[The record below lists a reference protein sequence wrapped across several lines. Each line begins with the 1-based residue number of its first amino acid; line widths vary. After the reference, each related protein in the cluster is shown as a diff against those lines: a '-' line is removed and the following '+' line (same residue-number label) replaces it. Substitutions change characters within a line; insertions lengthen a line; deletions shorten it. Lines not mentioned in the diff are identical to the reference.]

1 MLSSKGSGL
10 KPSSVVIRQLV
21 GKLFGL
27 VSNDTATAT
36 TIFSP
41 QPNTTF
47 SPQNLLPAASIA
59 AVESITGHRIR
70 NVAYF
75 EQALL
80 HRSYLQVLENKE
92 AISNERL
99 EFLGDSILNMLIG
112 EFLFHRYHDIQE
124 GELTKL
130 RSRLVNR
137 KALMICARSIQL
149 ERYMLLN
156 TSANQSI
163 SQGNDSLLADGFEAL
178 LAALYLDSGSQL
190 GPVKDF
196 LARTLLTPE
205 MFEKILFIEEN
216 YKSILLE
223 HLQASGMGIPRY
235 VVVSQ
240 EGPDHERVF
249 TVQVITSIS
258 EEPLGSGTGR
268 SKKQAEQAAAAE
280 AVERMNIQVPAN
292 GKDGIG

>member
-1 MLSSKGSGL
+1 M
-10 KPSSVVIRQLV
+10 KPSSTVIRQLV
-21 GKLFGL
+21 GKLFGR
-27 VSNDTATAT
+27 SPNETATAML
-36 TIFSP
+36 IFSP
-41 QPNTTF
+41 QPNKIF
-47 SPQNLLPAASIA
+47 SARNLLSADSIA
-59 AVESITGHRIR
+59 ALEAITGHQIR

-80 HRSYLQVLENKE
+80 HRSYLQVLDDKG
-92 AISNERL
+92 AVSNERL

-137 KALMICARSIQL
+137 KALMICARAIQL

-156 TSANQSI
+156 TSANQSLA
-163 SQGNDSLLADGFEAL
+163 QGNDSLLADGFEAL

-190 GPVKDF
+190 GPAKEF
-196 LARTLLTPE
+196 LSRTLLTPE
-205 MFEKILFIEEN
+205 MFEKILFTEEN

-223 HLQASGMGIPRY
+223 HLQANGMGIPRY

-249 TVQVITSIS
+249 TIQVVTSTI
-258 EEPLGSGTGR
+258 EEPLGLGTGR
-268 SKKQAEQAAAAE
+268 NKKQAEQAAAAE
-280 AVERMNIQVPAN
+280 AVERLNIQMPAN
-292 GKDGIG
+292 GK